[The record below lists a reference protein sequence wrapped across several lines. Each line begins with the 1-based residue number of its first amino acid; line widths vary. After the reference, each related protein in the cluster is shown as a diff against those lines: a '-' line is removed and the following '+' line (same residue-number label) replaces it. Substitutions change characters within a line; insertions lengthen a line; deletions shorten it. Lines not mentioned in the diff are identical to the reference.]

1 MEKKAIKLDSKLA
14 EFLKDGD
21 QNRPVFT
28 HATVFRMQRN
38 YDALINYDPRCE
50 LNSSENTITYEK
62 LRKII
67 KEVEDNQKAN
77 SSENKLNS
85 EEM

>member
-1 MEKKAIKLDSKLA
+1 
-14 EFLKDGD
+14 
-21 QNRPVFT
+21 
-28 HATVFRMQRN
+28 MQRN